1 MRVNRREFSQGLMA
15 IGLSPIAAVARETS
29 GSEDHRIQALLANWV
44 DGRHQCR
51 GVSAAAIEGDR
62 IRFLAH
68 GVMGLHDKR
77 EVGRDTVFGI
87 ASLTKVFT
95 GLLLTDA
102 VLRKEVALADPV
114 RLFLPDTK
122 VPSYR
127 GREITLLDLA
137 MHTTGLPQ
145 EIPNYAEAA
154 ANIGADPNAPLF
166 RFLESLELTKPI
178 GEAWSYSN
186 LNYALIGI
194 ALSHRAGMSY
204 ESLVVERIANPL
216 HLEDTRVTVTPEMA
230 ARRASP
236 HLDYDTPAPEWNK
249 PWSLGAGGLQSTAQ
263 DLANFLNHALNGISS
278 PLQAAFAAMLQTT
291 HPAPFLEGDQ
301 AIGWGID
308 RSHGDARVFFAG
320 RAPGFTS
327 SMMFDQKKRRG
338 AVVLG
343 NSALMVESLGREM
356 LRPGSTATSPGS
368 QPTFAPDPTLD
379 RLVGQYALQEPHRD
393 ANFAAGEIV
402 DISRTATG
410 LAVLM
415 PRYPKTNLTRLAD
428 GVFGVEGFS
437 VRYEF
442 APGLGLAGSMSL
454 TINGKTVVAIRTKS
468 P

>member
-1 MRVNRREFSQGLMA
+1 MRINRREFSQGLMA
-15 IGLSPIAAVARETS
+15 TGLSPMAAIARETPDP
-29 GSEDHRIQALLANWV
+29 EDARIQALLADWV
-44 DGRHQCR
+44 DGRHQSR

-62 IRFLAH
+62 IRFRSH
-68 GVMGLHDKR
+68 GVMGVKDKR
-77 EVGRDTVFGI
+77 EISQDTVFGI

-114 RLFLPDTK
+114 RLYLPATTK
-122 VPSYR
+122 APNYR

-145 EIPNYAEAA
+145 EIPNYTEAA
-154 ANIGADPNAPLF
+154 ANIGTDPNAPLF
-166 RFLESLELTKPI
+166 KFLESLELTRPI

-204 ESLVVERIANPL
+204 ESLIVKRIANPL
-216 HLEDTRVTVTPEMA
+216 QLKDTRVTATPGMA

-249 PWSLGAGGLQSTAQ
+249 PWSLGAGGLQSTGQ
-263 DLANFLNHALNGISS
+263 DLAHFLNHAVNGVSS
-278 PLQAAFAAMLQTT
+278 PLQEAFAAMLQTT

-301 AIGWGID
+301 AIGWAID
-308 RSHGDARVFFAG
+308 RSHGDARVFFGG

-327 SMMFDQKKRRG
+327 SMMLDPKARRG

-343 NSALMVESLGREM
+343 NSALMVESLGREI
-356 LRPGSTATSPGS
+356 LRPGSTAPSPAS
-368 QPTFAPDPTLD
+368 QTTFAPDPALD
-379 RLVGQYALQEPHRD
+379 RLVGRYALEESHRD

-402 DISRTATG
+402 DITRTATG
-410 LAVLM
+410 LAVFM
-415 PRYPKTNLTRLAD
+415 PRYPTTNLTRLGE
-428 GVFGVEGFS
+428 GVFGIEGFS

-442 APGLGLAGSMSL
+442 APGPGLAASLSL
-454 TINGKTVVAIRTKS
+454 TINGKTVVATRTK
-468 P
+468 

>member
-1 MRVNRREFSQGLMA
+1 MSINRREFSQALMA
-15 IGLSPIAAVARETS
+15 AGLSPMAAIARELPDT
-29 GSEDHRIQALLANWV
+29 EDARIQALLADWV

-62 IRFLAH
+62 IRFRSH
-68 GVMGLHDKR
+68 GVMGLQDKR
-77 EVGRDTVFGI
+77 EIGQDTVFGI

-114 RLFLPDTK
+114 RMYLPLSTK
-122 VPSYR
+122 VPTYR

-137 MHTTGLPQ
+137 MHTSGLPQ

-166 RFLESLELTKPI
+166 RFLESLELTRPI

-194 ALSHRAGMSY
+194 ALSHRAGTSY
-204 ESLVVERIANPL
+204 ESLIVKRIANPL
-216 HLEDTRVTVTPEMA
+216 QLKDTRVTATPGMA

-249 PWSLGAGGLQSTAQ
+249 PWSLGAGGLQSTGQ
-263 DLANFLNHALNGISS
+263 DLAHFLNHAVNGVSS
-278 PLQAAFAAMLQTT
+278 PLQEAFTAMLQTT
-291 HPAPFLEGDQ
+291 YPAPFLEGDQ
-301 AIGWGID
+301 AIGWAID
-308 RSHGDARVFFAG
+308 RSHGDPRVFFGG

-327 SMMFDQKKRRG
+327 SMMFDPKARRG

-343 NSALMVESLGREM
+343 NSALMVESLGREI
-356 LRPGSTATSPGS
+356 LRPGSTAPSPRP
-368 QPTFAPDPTLD
+368 QATIAPDPALD
-379 RLVGQYALQEPHRD
+379 RLVGRYALKEPHRD
-393 ANFAAGEIV
+393 ANFATGEIV
-402 DISRTATG
+402 DITRTATG
-410 LAVLM
+410 LAVFM
-415 PRYPKTNLTRLAD
+415 PRYPTTKLVRLGD
-428 GVFGVEGFS
+428 DVFGIEGFS

-442 APGLGLAGSMSL
+442 APGPGPAASLSL
-454 TINGKTVVAIRTKS
+454 TINGKTVVATRTK
-468 P
+468 

>member
-1 MRVNRREFSQGLMA
+1 MA
-15 IGLSPIAAVARETS
+15 AIAREMS
-29 GSEDHRIQALLANWV
+29 DPEDARIRALLRDWV

-62 IRFLAH
+62 IRYLSH
-68 GVMGLHDKR
+68 GVMGLQDKR

-102 VLRKEVALADPV
+102 VLRKEVALTDPV
-114 RLFLPDTK
+114 RLYLPNTR
-122 VPSYR
+122 VPNYR

-137 MHTTGLPQ
+137 MQTTGLPQ

-166 RFLESLELTKPI
+166 GFLESLELTRPI

-186 LNYALIGI
+186 LNYALIGL
-194 ALSHRAGMSY
+194 ALSHRAGLSY
-204 ESLVVERIANPL
+204 ESLIVKRIANPL
-216 HLEDTRVTVTPEMA
+216 QLKDTRVTATPDMA
-230 ARRASP
+230 TRRASP
-236 HLDYDTPAPEWNK
+236 HLDYDAPAPEWNK
-249 PWSLGAGGLQSTAQ
+249 PWSLGAGALQSTGQ
-263 DLANFLNHALNGISS
+263 DLAHFLDHAVNGISS
-278 PLQAAFAAMLQTT
+278 PLQDAFAAMLQTT

-301 AIGWGID
+301 AIGCAID
-308 RSHGDARVFFAG
+308 RSHGDARVFFGG

-327 SMMFDQKKRRG
+327 SMMFDPKARRG

-343 NSALMVESLGREM
+343 NSALMVESLGREI
-356 LRPGSTATSPGS
+356 LRPGSTAPSPAS
-368 QPTFAPDPTLD
+368 QTTIAPAPELD
-379 RLVGQYALQEPHRD
+379 RLVGRYALDEPHRD

-410 LAVLM
+410 LAVFM
-415 PRYPKTNLTRLAD
+415 PRYPKTDLKRLGD
-428 GVFGVEGFS
+428 GVFGIDGFS

-442 APGLGLAGSMSL
+442 APGPAPAASMSL
-454 TINGKTVVAIRTKS
+454 TINGKAVIATRTK
-468 P
+468 

>member
-1 MRVNRREFSQGLMA
+1 MRANRREFSQGLMA
-15 IGLSPIAAVARETS
+15 MVLSPTGAIAREMS
-29 GSEDHRIQALLANWV
+29 DPEDARIQELLAEWV

-62 IRFLAH
+62 IRFFSR
-68 GVMGLHDKR
+68 GVMRLQDNR
-77 EVGRDTVFGI
+77 EVGQDTVFGI

-114 RLFLPDTK
+114 RLFLPNTK
-122 VPSYR
+122 VPNYR

-166 RFLESLELTKPI
+166 RFLESLELTRPV

-186 LNYALIGI
+186 LNYALIGL

-204 ESLVVERIANPL
+204 ESLIVKRIANPL
-216 HLEDTRVTVTPEMA
+216 QLKDTRVTATRDMTS
-230 ARRASP
+230 RRASP
-236 HLDYDTPAPEWNK
+236 YLDYDTPAPEWNK
-249 PWSLGAGGLQSTAQ
+249 PWSLGAGALQSTAQ
-263 DLANFLNHALNGISS
+263 DLARFLNHAVNGISS
-278 PLQAAFAAMLQTT
+278 PLQEAFAAMLQTT
-291 HPAPFLEGDQ
+291 HPASFLEGDQ
-301 AIGWGID
+301 AIGWAID
-308 RSHGDARVFFAG
+308 RSHGDARVFFGG

-327 SMMFDQKKRRG
+327 SMMFDPKARRG

-343 NSALMVESLGREM
+343 NSALMVESLGREI
-356 LRPGSTATSPGS
+356 LRPGSTAPSPAS
-368 QPTFAPDPTLD
+368 QTTFAPAPELD
-379 RLVGQYALQEPHRD
+379 RLVGRYALDEPHRD

-410 LAVLM
+410 LAVFM
-415 PRYPKTNLTRLAD
+415 PRYPKVDLKRLSD
-428 GVFGVEGFS
+428 GVFGIEGFS

-442 APGLGLAGSMSL
+442 APGPGPAASLSL
-454 TINGKTVVAIRTKS
+454 TINGKAVVATRKK
-468 P
+468 